1 MKGCSPVPL
10 SKSTTLFLMSAVSTL
25 RWTHKA
31 MDATEHKDE
40 ITFSAVARQLCRF
53 RRAASFSMFARRK
66 KIYICEYILLLLVS
80 CSATNY
86 TRCWEQ
92 TASGVES
99 RMCGTVPRACERAR
113 LQRSALTGAGG
124 MLGASLRSGCQSVD
138 LLENPANFF
147 FFFFWLIHFAR
158 HSPAKAKSCQVKSG
172 IWGCVSS
179 RSWSQRMGTLPT
191 SLRQQ
196 HASNLP
202 WLISIIYWPFSAQL
216 RRFRCVIGR
225 FPVGPPALLR
235 KEAFNGLQTAF
246 SKTLKDLKTSASYI
260 LL

>member
-66 KIYICEYILLLLVS
+66 NIYICEYILLLLVS

-147 FFFFWLIHFAR
+147 FWLIHFAR

-172 IWGCVSS
+172 I
-179 RSWSQRMGTLPT
+179 
-191 SLRQQ
+191 
-196 HASNLP
+196 
-202 WLISIIYWPFSAQL
+202 
-216 RRFRCVIGR
+216 
-225 FPVGPPALLR
+225 
-235 KEAFNGLQTAF
+235 
-246 SKTLKDLKTSASYI
+246 
-260 LL
+260 